1 MSAEPERLVLVSIP
15 DAEDRLIRISLL
27 IWPKH
32 PEFGVQ
38 AEIADYIPSRDLYGR
53 GYSFD
58 PEHTSKVIAALR
70 GVKAGLQEFKAAGKT
85 S

>member
-1 MSAEPERLVLVSIP
+1 MPAQPERLVLASIP

-27 IWPKH
+27 TWPKN

-53 GYSFD
+53 GFIFD
-58 PEHTSKVIAALR
+58 PEHTSKVIAGFR
-70 GVKAGLQEFKAAGKT
+70 GVKAGLQQFKDAGKA